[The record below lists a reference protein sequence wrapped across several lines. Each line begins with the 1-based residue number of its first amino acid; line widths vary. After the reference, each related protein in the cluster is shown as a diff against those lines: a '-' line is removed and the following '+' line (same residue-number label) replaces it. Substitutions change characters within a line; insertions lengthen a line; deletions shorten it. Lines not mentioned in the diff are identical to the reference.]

1 MGVIFDEE
9 LDEEDEL
16 NIEEVMKLNDVDAQ
30 EEEKECN

>member
-9 LDEEDEL
+9 EEL
-16 NIEEVMKLNDVDAQ
+16 GIEEVMKLNDEDAQ